1 MIHQAGDPR
10 VTVAKSS
17 AASTKIHINSVK
29 PVLEGMR
36 ALGFSQ
42 EACLEGTDLHLNQL
56 IGTDV
61 VEDYLTLEQEYL
73 LYKNILHISQD
84 PYIGLK
90 IGHSYRVESFGMLGY
105 AMLTARTFGEAILIA
120 LDYDPLAF
128 GHFKHSKLNEGSLLG
143 LAFQEQHDTPE
154 SLLQIFS
161 DRALEAARKTIETS
175 LGFKFDIRKIRL
187 MHKDE
192 NDLKFYEEHFG
203 CQVELGHHQ
212 NEILFDESIT
222 ELVQPRKDPAFSQHC
237 LDECNKIIARL
248 RQRSEFVSQIRAI
261 ILAQPGYFPTATEVA
276 RTLECTTRTLRRK
289 LSSEG
294 SNYQTILN
302 EIRSE
307 IAKDYL
313 NSSLPIEKIAEMLG
327 FSEASAFSNAFK
339 TWESISPKD
348 YRLNNR

>member
-17 AASTKIHINSVK
+17 AASTKIHII

-56 IGTDV
+56 IEADV
-61 VEDYLTLEQEYL
+61 VEDYLSLEQEYL

-90 IGHSYRVESFGMLGY
+90 IGHFYRVESFGMLGY
-105 AMLTARTFGEAILIA
+105 AMLTARTFGEALLIS
-120 LDYDPLAF
+120 LDYDPLLF
-128 GHFKHSKLNEGSLLG
+128 GYFKHCKLNEGSLLG

-161 DRALEAARKTIETS
+161 DRALEGALTVLQKS
-175 LGFKFDIRKIRL
+175 CGFKFDIRKIRL

-248 RQRSEFVSQIRAI
+248 RQRSEFVSRIREI
-261 ILAQPGYFPTATEVA
+261 ILAEPGYFPTATEVA
-276 RTLECTTRTLRRK
+276 QTLECTTRTLRRQ
-289 LSSEG
+289 LSNEG
-294 SNYQTILN
+294 SNYQSILN

-313 NSSLPIEKIAEMLG
+313 TSSLSIEKIAEMLG

-348 YRLNNR
+348 YRFNNR

>member
-1 MIHQAGDPR
+1 

-17 AASTKIHINSVK
+17 AASIKIHINSVK

-42 EACLEGTDLHLNQL
+42 EACLEGTDLHLSQL
-56 IGTDV
+56 VGTDV

-73 LYKNILHISQD
+73 LYKNILQISQD

-90 IGHSYRVESFGMLGY
+90 IGRTYRVENFGMLGY
-105 AMLTARTFGEAILIA
+105 AMLTAITVGEALLICQ
-120 LDYDPLAF
+120 DYEPLMF
-128 GHFKHSKLNEGSLLG
+128 GHFKFSLFNEGSLVGVAL
-143 LAFQEQHDTPE
+143 QEHYDTPE
-154 SLLQIFS
+154 PLLQVFS
-161 DRALEAARKTIETS
+161 DRALECGLSTLQTS
-175 LGFKFDIRKIRL
+175 YGFRVDVCKIRL

-192 NDLKFYEEHFG
+192 NDLKLYAEHFG
-203 CQVELGHHQ
+203 CPIDFGHHQ
-212 NEILFDESIT
+212 NEILFDKSIT
-222 ELVQPRKDPAFSQHC
+222 ELVQPRKDPAFSQYC
-237 LDECNKIIARL
+237 LDECKKIIDRL
-248 RQRSEFVSQIRAI
+248 RRSTEFVSQIREI
-261 ILAQPGYFPTATEVA
+261 ILAEPGYFPTATEVA
-276 RTLECTTRTLRRK
+276 QSLECTTRTLRRK
-289 LSSEG
+289 LSNEG

-313 NSSLPIEKIAEMLG
+313 KSNLPIEKISEMFG

>member
-1 MIHQAGDPR
+1 M
-10 VTVAKSS
+10 TVAKSS
-17 AASTKIHINSVK
+17 AASIKIHINSVK
-29 PVLEGMR
+29 PVVEGMR

-42 EACLEGTDLHLNQL
+42 EACLDGTDLHLNQL
-56 IGTDV
+56 IGTDD
-61 VEDYLTLEQEYL
+61 VEDYVTLEQEYL
-73 LYKNILHISQD
+73 LHKNILHISQD

-90 IGHSYRVESFGMLGY
+90 IGHSYRVQSFGMLGY

-120 LDYDPLAF
+120 LDYDPLSF
-128 GHFKHSKLNEGSLLG
+128 GHFKHSQFNEGSLLG
-143 LAFQEQHDTPE
+143 LAFQKQHDTPE

-161 DRALEAARKTIETS
+161 DRALEAARNIIETS
-175 LGFKFDIRKIRL
+175 LGFRIDIRKIRL

-192 NDLKFYEEHFG
+192 NDLKCYEKHFG

-248 RQRSEFVSQIRAI
+248 RQRSEFVSQIREI
-261 ILAQPGYFPTATEVA
+261 ILAEPGYFPTATEVA
-276 RTLECTTRTLRRK
+276 QALECTTRTLRRK

>member
-1 MIHQAGDPR
+1 M
-10 VTVAKSS
+10 TVAKSS

-36 ALGFSQ
+36 ALGFSPQ
-42 EACLEGTDLHLNQL
+42 SCIKGTGLDLDLLEGSD
-56 IGTDV
+56 DS
-61 VEDYLTLEQEYL
+61 ERYLTLEQEYL
-73 LYKNILHISQD
+73 IYQNILQISQD

-90 IGHSYRVESFGMLGY
+90 IGRTYRIESFGMLGY
-105 AMLTARTFGEAILIA
+105 AMLTARTFGEALLIC
-120 LDYDPLAF
+120 LDYDPLVF
-128 GHFKHSKLNEGSLLG
+128 GHFKHSQFNEGSLLG
-143 LAFQEQHDTPE
+143 LALQEQYDTPE

-161 DRALEAARKTIETS
+161 DRALEGGLRAMQTS
-175 LGFKFDIRKIRL
+175 CGSRLDICKIRL

-192 NDLKFYEEHFG
+192 NDLKLYEEHFG
-203 CQVELGHHQ
+203 CPVELGHHQ
-212 NEILFDESIT
+212 NELFFDKNVT
-222 ELVQPRKDPAFSQHC
+222 DLVQPRKDPAFSQHC
-237 LDECNKIIARL
+237 LDECKKIIGRL
-248 RQRSEFVSQIRAI
+248 RQRSEFVSRIREI
-261 ILAQPGYFPTATEVA
+261 ILAEPGYFPTATEVA
-276 RTLECTTRTLRRK
+276 QTLECTTRTLRRK

>member
-1 MIHQAGDPR
+1 

-17 AASTKIHINSVK
+17 AASIKIHINTVK

-61 VEDYLTLEQEYL
+61 GEDYLTLEQEYL
-73 LYKNILHISQD
+73 LYKNILQISQD

-90 IGHSYRVESFGMLGY
+90 IGHFYRIESFGMLGY
-105 AMLTARTFGEAILIA
+105 AMLTARTVGEAILIG

-161 DRALEAARKTIETS
+161 DRALEAARNTIETS
-175 LGFKFDIRKIRL
+175 LGFRIDIRKIRL

-192 NDLKFYEEHFG
+192 NDLKLYEEHFG

-212 NEILFDESIT
+212 NEILFDESIA
-222 ELVQPRKDPAFSQHC
+222 ELVQPRKDPTFSQHC

-248 RQRSEFVSQIRAI
+248 RQRSEFVSQIHEI
-261 ILAQPGYFPTATEVA
+261 ILAEPGYFPTATEVA
-276 RTLECTTRTLRRK
+276 QTLECTTRTLRRK
-289 LSSEG
+289 LSNEG

-302 EIRSE
+302 ETRSE

-313 NSSLPIEKIAEMLG
+313 KSNLSIEKISDMLG

>member
-1 MIHQAGDPR
+1 MRKG
-10 VTVAKSS
+10 VAKSS
-17 AASTKIHINSVK
+17 AASIKIHINTVK

-90 IGHSYRVESFGMLGY
+90 IGHFYRIESFGMLGY
-105 AMLTARTFGEAILIA
+105 AMLTARTVGEAILIG
-120 LDYDPLAF
+120 LDYNPLAF

-161 DRALEAARKTIETS
+161 DRALEAARNTIETS
-175 LGFKFDIRKIRL
+175 LGFRIDICKIRL

-192 NDLKFYEEHFG
+192 NDLKLYEEHFG

-212 NEILFDESIT
+212 NEILFDESIA

-237 LDECNKIIARL
+237 LAKCKKIIGRF
-248 RQRSEFVSQIRAI
+248 RQRSEFVSQIREI
-261 ILAQPGYFPTATEVA
+261 ILAEPGYFPTATEVA
-276 RTLECTTRTLRRK
+276 QTLKYTTRTLRRK
-289 LSSEG
+289 LSNEG

-313 NSSLPIEKIAEMLG
+313 KSNLPIEKVSDMLG
-327 FSEASAFSNAFK
+327 FSEASAFTNAFK

>member
-1 MIHQAGDPR
+1 

-17 AASTKIHINSVK
+17 AASIKIHINTVK

-42 EACLEGTDLHLNQL
+42 DACLEGTDLHLNQL

-61 VEDYLTLEQEYL
+61 GEDYLTLEQEYL
-73 LYKNILHISQD
+73 LYKNILQISQD

-90 IGHSYRVESFGMLGY
+90 IGRTYRVEGFGMLGY
-105 AMLTARTFGEAILIA
+105 AVLTARTVGEVLLICQ
-120 LDYDPLAF
+120 DYEPLMF
-128 GHFKHSKLNEGSLLG
+128 GHFKFSLFNEGSLLG
-143 LAFQEQHDTPE
+143 IALQEHYDTPE
-154 SLLQIFS
+154 PLLQIFS
-161 DRALEAARKTIETS
+161 DRALERGLTAMQTS
-175 LGFKFDIRKIRL
+175 FGFRVDICKIRL

-192 NDLKFYEEHFG
+192 HDLKLYEEHFG
-203 CQVELGHHQ
+203 CPVEFGHHQ
-212 NEILFDESIT
+212 NEILFDKSIT

-237 LDECNKIIARL
+237 LDECKTIIGRL
-248 RQRSEFVSQIRAI
+248 RQRSEFVSQIREI
-261 ILAQPGYFPTATEVA
+261 ILAEPGYFPTATEVA
-276 RTLECTTRTLRRK
+276 QTLKCTTRTLRRK
-289 LSSEG
+289 LSNEG
-294 SNYQTILN
+294 YNYQTILN

-313 NSSLPIEKIAEMLG
+313 KSNLPIEQISEMLG

>member
-1 MIHQAGDPR
+1 M
-10 VTVAKSS
+10 TVAKSS
-17 AASTKIHINSVK
+17 AASIKIHINSVK
-29 PVLEGMR
+29 PVVEGLG

-42 EACLEGTDLHLNQL
+42 EACLEGTDLRLNQL
-56 IGTDV
+56 VGTDV
-61 VEDYLTLEQEYL
+61 VEDYITLEQEYL

-90 IGHSYRVESFGMLGY
+90 IGHSYRVQSFGMLGY
-105 AMLTARTFGEAILIA
+105 AMLTARTFGEALLIA
-120 LDYDPLAF
+120 LDYDPLLF
-128 GHFKHSKLNEGSLLG
+128 GYFKHSKINEGSLLG

-161 DRALEAARKTIETS
+161 DRALEGAHTVLQTS
-175 LGFKFDIRKIRL
+175 CGFKFDIRKIRL

-192 NDLKFYEEHFG
+192 NDLKFYEKHFG

-248 RQRSEFVSQIRAI
+248 RQRSEFVSQIREI
-261 ILAQPGYFPTATEVA
+261 ILAEPGYFPTATEVA
-276 RTLECTTRTLRRK
+276 QALECTTRTLRRK